1 VLPPQARTAELR
13 EDLADLSPYPGEEAL
28 IAQASPKRR
37 AEFVTARHCARVAL
51 AKLNIPHQPILRGSK
66 REPLWPNGTIGTLTH
81 CDGFRGAAVAH
92 SLMLRSLGV
101 DAEPHLP
108 LPDGVLG
115 QVALAE
121 EQAWLKAVADAGPH
135 GSSGL
140 HWDRLLFCAK
150 EATYKA
156 WFPLTERWLGFE
168 DARIT
173 FEAAPPQGDAQG
185 MGTFHVQLLVPGQTL
200 KGQPLATFEGR
211 WLVAGGLILTGIAH
225 GW

>member
-1 VLPPQARTAELR
+1 MGLLDKVLVPQVATAEAR
-13 EDLADLSPYPGEEAL
+13 EDGPQLVPYPGEEAL

-37 AEFVTARHCARVAL
+37 AEFITARQCARAAL
-51 AKLNIPHQPILRGSK
+51 ARLRVPEQPILRGPK
-66 REPLWPNGTIGTLTH
+66 REPLWPKGIVGTLTH
-81 CDGFRGAAVAH
+81 TSGFRGAAVAH
-92 SLMLRSLGV
+92 SLVMRSVGV

-115 QVALAE
+115 QVALPE
-121 EQAWLKAVADAGPH
+121 EKAWLD
-135 GSSGL
+135 SRTDREL

-168 DARIT
+168 DARIS
-173 FEAAPPQGDAQG
+173 FEEGPSDGPDRS
-185 MGTFHVQLLVPGQTL
+185 GTFHVRLLVPGQAL
-200 KGQPLATFEGR
+200 KGPPLASFDGR
-211 WLVAGGLILTGIAH
+211 WAVSEGFIVTGIAH